1 MRINLMKPQQMPSGD
16 SHWSLESLTKA
27 YQQGYMAG
35 LTGHP
40 RSQQPYPAEVPAA
53 AWEAGW
59 DDGLEQ
65 MRLQQR
71 SA

>member
-1 MRINLMKPQQMPSGD
+1 MAPERHDASPQ
-16 SHWSLESLTKA
+16 WSLEGLTKA

-35 LTGHP
+35 LTGLP
-40 RSQQPYPAEVPAA
+40 RARQPYRDEVPAA

-59 DDGLEQ
+59 DDGREKL
-65 MRLQQR
+65 RLHQR

>member
-1 MRINLMKPQQMPSGD
+1 MALEQQD
-16 SHWSLESLTKA
+16 VAAKWSLDSLTKA

-35 LTGHP
+35 LTGRTRQH
-40 RSQQPYPAEVPAA
+40 QPYRDDIPAA

-59 DDGLEQ
+59 DDGFEQ
-65 MRLQQR
+65 ARKQQR